1 MEMTNF
7 IVTMGF
13 PFFFPM
19 QWILFPYHIAVYLQS
34 LFNYSDFFLLF
45 SCLYLFTFYL
55 NCSFKKSYLLN
66 QLTKI

>member
-34 LFNYSDFFLLF
+34 LFNYSDFFY
-45 SCLYLFTFYL
+45 CLAVYICLHF
-55 NCSFKKSYLLN
+55 
-66 QLTKI
+66 I